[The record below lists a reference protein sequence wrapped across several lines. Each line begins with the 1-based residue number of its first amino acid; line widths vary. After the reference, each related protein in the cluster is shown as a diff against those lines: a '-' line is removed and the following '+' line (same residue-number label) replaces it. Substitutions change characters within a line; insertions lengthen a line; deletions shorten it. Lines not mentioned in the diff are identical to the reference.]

1 MKKAT
6 INKLISKVNE
16 HVTLQGWVSNIRF
29 SKANIFIVL
38 RDGSGFV
45 QCVLS
50 QNDLGE
56 EKFEAARALT
66 LESSLCISG
75 QVVADERQIGGVE
88 LVCTDFHIYQIAK
101 EFPINKSDHG
111 VKHLADNRH
120 LWLRVPRQWAIMRVR
135 NAIIMAIHKFFQD
148 RGFVQMDSPLLSSST
163 SEGTSDLFETDFF
176 GTPAYLSQS
185 GQLYAE
191 ATAMAMGKVYTF
203 GPTFRAEK
211 SNTPRHLSEF
221 WMIEPEMAFYDLDMN
236 MDLIEEFIRYVVTEV
251 VKTSATELEIIG
263 RDLEALKNVEEPF
276 PRITYTEAVS
286 ILRGEKEINGKNAI
300 KIQEKALESANE
312 QIVII
317 KAEIK
322 ERETFLKQ
330 SGVKKGERKFNEA
343 KILSLR
349 KHLADAEERVR
360 NIPGWIESAKNFV
373 RGNDFGNSD
382 ETVLTK
388 VFDAP
393 VMVYNW
399 PSKIKA
405 FYMKEV
411 DGDSNFVKGVD
422 LLAPDGYGEIVGGSQ
437 REDDIEILVRKIKE
451 HELPMEPFE
460 WFVDLRRYGSVPH
473 AGFGLGLERMVRWI
487 CGLEHVRE
495 TIPFPRRYGRLFP

>member
-1 MKKAT
+1 MKKADVGHLSQH
-6 INKLISKVNE
+6 IDQQVL
-16 HVTLQGWVSNIRF
+16 LRGWVSNIRF
-29 SKANIFIVL
+29 SKTNVFVVF

-50 QNDLGE
+50 QDELGDDQ
-56 EKFEAARALT
+56 FALANALT
-66 LESSLCISG
+66 LESSVELEG
-75 QVVADERQIGGVE
+75 RVVADERQMGGVE
-88 LVCTDFHIYQIAK
+88 VVVTRLKVFQIARD
-101 EFPINKSDHG
+101 FPINKPDHG

-135 NAIIMAIHKFFQD
+135 NAIIMEIHRFFQE
-148 RGFVQMDSPLLSSST
+148 RGFVIMDSPLISGST
-163 SEGTSDLFETDFF
+163 CEGTSDLFETDFF
-176 GTPAYLSQS
+176 GSAAYLSQS

-211 SNTPRHLSEF
+211 SDTPRHLSEF

-236 MDLIEEFIRYVVTEV
+236 MDLIEEFIRQVVSSV
-251 VKTSATELEIIG
+251 VDQCRTELDIIG
-263 RDLEALKNVEEPF
+263 RDTAMLQTVQNPF
-276 PRITYTEAVS
+276 PRVTYSEAVA
-286 ILRGEKEINGKNAI
+286 ILRGETDVNGRNAI
-300 KIQEKALESANE
+300 AVQEAELDKAR
-312 QIVII
+312 QDVIAI
-317 KAEIK
+317 KDEISTREAEIK
-322 ERETFLKQ
+322 Q
-330 SGVKKGERKFNEA
+330 PSVKKGVRKFNEA

-349 KHLADAEERVR
+349 KLLNDAEERVR
-360 NIPGWIESAKNFV
+360 NLPGWIESAKNFEH
-373 RGNDFGNSD
+373 GNDFGNSD

-399 PSKIKA
+399 PAPIKA

-411 DGDSNFVKGVD
+411 EGNPDFVKGVD

-437 REDDIEILVRKIKE
+437 REDDLDILVRKIKE
-451 HELPMEPFE
+451 HDLPMDQFE
-460 WFVDLRRYGSVPH
+460 WFADLRRYGSVPH

-487 CGLEHVRE
+487 CGLDHVRE